1 MHPVQMFLLSQWRMK
16 IDSLSMSLRLPQDL
30 LLPAWKLDESEQ
42 SSQGRSIG
50 LPSSR
55 LHFRYR
61 YQSHRMGS
69 APGPFSDLRE
79 LKSLVAQRVPP
90 PHQSVRHDGGPSF
103 AVALSGRGDRKKRPS
118 LLAQHLCCPVHQQSR
133 KNSLPLALQ
142 SDLTAVSLVPR
153 AEHPAHGATHSG
165 HQECPRGLAITRS
178 KSFPDIVVPG
188 PTSRHSDPWTNIS

>member
-118 LLAQHLCCPVHQQSR
+118 LLAQHLCCPVHQQTR
-133 KNSLPLALQ
+133 RDSLPSHFAPRLGCCSVGASTQHIAGTRNVLA
-142 SDLTAVSLVPR
+142 DSL
-153 AEHPAHGATHSG
+153 S
-165 HQECPRGLAITRS
+165 RGRKLSSTGWS
-178 KSFPDIVVPG
+178 LDQHIVNCVCQQ
-188 PTSRHSDPWTNIS
+188 